1 MVSVLIPTDS
11 YSALNTYV
19 SAFNTNGFNLGAGTY
34 DSNKSRREK
43 YESLLNMAK
52 ERHEVETALTHARF
66 MNPLLAKTMKSR
78 EESSTSELKN
88 IAKRKQIAAKVDEY
102 SKNIEAERR
111 KRLVRARAFNIAKLR
126 NK

>member
-1 MVSVLIPTDS
+1 
-11 YSALNTYV
+11 
-19 SAFNTNGFNLGAGTY
+19 
-34 DSNKSRREK
+34 
-43 YESLLNMAK
+43 
-52 ERHEVETALTHARF
+52 VETALTHARF